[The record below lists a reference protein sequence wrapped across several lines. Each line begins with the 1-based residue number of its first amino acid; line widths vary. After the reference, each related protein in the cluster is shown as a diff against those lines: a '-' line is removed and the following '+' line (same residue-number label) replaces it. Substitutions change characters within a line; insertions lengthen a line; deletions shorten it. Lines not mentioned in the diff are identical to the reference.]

1 EFARLDPERQTA
13 YVVGFQIGD
22 LPRTGAGGAVVIEN
36 WSFHD
41 GMLGEAREKGRGLY
55 VWTVNDLSDQRD
67 YLARVVDGIITDE
80 VDRAVAA
87 RERLHAGALTLYLE
101 QAHSLLVF
109 ALGLALPGAV
119 PAPRLYAIASTIRR
133 RRLPLTR
140 AHRSRVAPTPR
151 SRPGPR

>member
-1 EFARLDPERQTA
+1 
-13 YVVGFQIGD
+13 
-22 LPRTGAGGAVVIEN
+22 VIED

-67 YLARVVDGIITDE
+67 YLARGVDGIITDE

-87 RERLHAGALTLYLE
+87 RERLHAGAVMLYLE
-101 QAHSLLVF
+101 QAQRLIGIG
-109 ALGLALPGAV
+109 LGLEGRGAV
-119 PAPRLYAIASTIRR
+119 PAARFFATAARIRR